1 DAVGARLALV
11 RAVVP
16 AVRVGRA
23 VAFAFRE
30 IDFLDLDRRGFASA
44 GIELIDQNLQLV
56 IVEPAHR
63 QHRTA
68 LRNAETADD
77 HLLAAESAHPPRART
92 KPDLEVAAEPE
103 ACLAE
108 FDVIRLA
115 PCGVND

>member
-1 DAVGARLALV
+1 MRDPLLIVGLLPGFSRSPAAFSIAGPDAVGARLALV

-77 HLLAAESAHPPRART
+77 HLL
-92 KPDLEVAAEPE
+92 
-103 ACLAE
+103 
-108 FDVIRLA
+108 
-115 PCGVND
+115 